1 MHTHAPL
8 SFSDV
13 LKDALFNIGFR
24 AIRHHMR
31 LARKLEGTPQFAMA
45 GRLHIR
51 EALAIQT
58 TIKSQRL
65 GPYRH
70 LPESGHGEFLEAA

>member
-1 MHTHAPL
+1 MHTDAPT

-13 LKDALFNIGFR
+13 LKDALFNIGSR

-31 LARKLEGTPQFAMA
+31 LARKLEGTPQFSSA
-45 GRLHIR
+45 GRGHIR

-58 TIKSQRL
+58 TMKSQRL

-70 LPESGHGEFLEAA
+70 LPEPGHGELMEAA